1 MEKHQ
6 VSVYVPVTKN
16 YSVIRYNM
24 KGGKYNGDCSG
35 LAWWFYTNID
45 PNTDDIVIHIHGD
58 FHITYL
64 NKEHLS
70 VSYENKGIQSQ
81 KYHMSLDMYGNFYAQ
96 PLTGIGIGMM
106 KKSKKKKSTKKKK
119 KKNKKKSS

>member
-16 YSVIRYNM
+16 YSVNRISV
-24 KGGKYNGDCSG
+24 KYDKYKGDCSG
-35 LAWWFYTNID
+35 LAGWFYTNID
-45 PNTDDIVIHIHGD
+45 PNTDNIVIHIHGN
-58 FHITYL
+58 FHTTYL

-70 VSYENKGIQSQ
+70 VSYEDKGIQSQ

-96 PLTGIGIGMM
+96 PLTGMM
-106 KKSKKKKSTKKKK
+106 KKSKKKKSKKKKKPTKKKK
-119 KKNKKKSS
+119 SS

>member
-1 MEKHQ
+1 MENHQ

-16 YSVIRYNM
+16 YSVNRISV
-24 KGGKYNGDCSG
+24 KDDKYKGDCSG

-45 PNTDDIVIHIHGD
+45 PDTNNIVIHIHGN
-58 FHITYL
+58 FHTTYL

-70 VSYENKGIQSQ
+70 VAYENKGILGQ

-96 PLTGIGIGMM
+96 PLTGIGMM
-106 KKSKKKKSTKKKK
+106 KKSKKKKSTLKKKK
-119 KKNKKKSS
+119 KKKKKSS